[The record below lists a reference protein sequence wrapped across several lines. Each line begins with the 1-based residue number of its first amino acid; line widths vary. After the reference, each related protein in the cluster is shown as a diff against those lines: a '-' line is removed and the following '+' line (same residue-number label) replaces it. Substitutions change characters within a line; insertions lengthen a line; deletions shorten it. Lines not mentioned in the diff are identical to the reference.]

1 MRLAIAPIAIV
12 IAAATSLVAVGPVF
26 AQGNAD
32 VVIAAAQDEP
42 AREWAIDVVGGT
54 ASTDHVTLAPVAV
67 GVQADFTVSV
77 AGSKAKVTLTT
88 VLPSG
93 RQLSTVG
100 CLDDLNPPTE
110 IAPVVDASA
119 FTLEVVSGRQYRCFV
134 ASLPSGV
141 APPAVAAAP
150 AVQTPSHKALP
161 GRTRPRYRGHLC
173 RDGSSWSWR
182 SWWCRALGYCC
193 GRRDQGSGANTA
205 PAVGDWLPSRSP
217 IDHPAPSQGE
227 QDGCRIRHG
236 GRHPVRRS
244 RRRRW

>member
-12 IAAATSLVAVGPVF
+12 IAAAISLIAVVPAF
-26 AQGNAD
+26 AQGNVD

-67 GVQADFTVSV
+67 GLQADFTVAV

-110 IAPVVDASA
+110 IAPVVEASA
-119 FTLEVVSGRQYRCFV
+119 FTMDVVPGRQYRCFV
-134 ASLPSGV
+134 ASLPIGV
-141 APPAVAAAP
+141 AAPAAAAAAP

-161 GRTRPRYRGHLC
+161 RSDTAAMPGPSVPGWVVVVVALVVVSGGGLLLRP
-173 RDGSSWSWR
+173 
-182 SWWCRALGYCC
+182 A
-193 GRRDQGSGANTA
+193 
-205 PAVGDWLPSRSP
+205 
-217 IDHPAPSQGE
+217 
-227 QDGCRIRHG
+227 
-236 GRHPVRRS
+236 RS
-244 RRRRW
+244 RLRR

>member
-12 IAAATSLVAVGPVF
+12 IAAATSLIAVVPAF

-67 GVQADFTVSV
+67 GLQTDFTVSV
-77 AGSKAKVTLTT
+77 AGSKAKVTLST
-88 VLPSG
+88 VLPSD

-134 ASLPSGV
+134 ASLPGGV

-161 GRTRPRYRGHLC
+161 RSDTAALPGPSVPGWVVVVVALVVVSGIGLLLRP
-173 RDGSSWSWR
+173 
-182 SWWCRALGYCC
+182 A
-193 GRRDQGSGANTA
+193 
-205 PAVGDWLPSRSP
+205 
-217 IDHPAPSQGE
+217 
-227 QDGCRIRHG
+227 
-236 GRHPVRRS
+236 RS
-244 RRRRW
+244 RLRR